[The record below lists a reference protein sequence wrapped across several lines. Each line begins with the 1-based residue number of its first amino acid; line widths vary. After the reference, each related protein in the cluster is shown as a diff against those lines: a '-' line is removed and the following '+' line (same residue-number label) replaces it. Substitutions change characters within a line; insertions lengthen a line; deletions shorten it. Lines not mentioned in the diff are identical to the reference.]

1 MLKKIKIA
9 FWINFRR
16 NKKVYKDLDKSVLK
30 VFNVQNSM
38 NLKKS
43 YGGTSESNVKSM
55 IKKYKKEAKWNL

>member
-1 MLKKIKIA
+1 MLSDLTLEEIKKI
-9 FWINFRR
+9 
-16 NKKVYKDLDKSVLK
+16 YKDLDKSVLK